1 MVEARESD
9 RDLSDFTEN
18 SEPVEPGLDFYNSD
32 SSLDEAEE
40 KLRSVDAKFISIWP
54 YDLSQTRE
62 KSLLTMSMLP
72 VTLLM
77 LTVSPRDNCS
87 RICIYS
93 SGKSLLYV
101 TFRHKRSFK

>member
-1 MVEARESD
+1 M
-9 RDLSDFTEN
+9 
-18 SEPVEPGLDFYNSD
+18 EPGLDFYNSD

-54 YDLSQTRE
+54 YRFEPDARKE
-62 KSLLTMSMLP
+62 LTMPMLP

-77 LTVSPRDNCS
+77 LTVSPRDNC

-101 TFRHKRSFK
+101 TFQDKRSFK